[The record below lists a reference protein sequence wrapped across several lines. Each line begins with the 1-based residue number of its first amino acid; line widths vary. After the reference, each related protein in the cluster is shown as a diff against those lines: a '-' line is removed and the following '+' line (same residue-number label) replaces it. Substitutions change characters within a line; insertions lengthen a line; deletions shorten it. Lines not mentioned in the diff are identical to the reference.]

1 VKRSRS
7 TSKPA
12 RPKKSVAIGT
22 SRAARPA
29 GTAPTLDWVLLKL
42 GVEHLDDLRL
52 STIVASHIRRI
63 LDACDQNVSLAARV
77 LGMSRRGL
85 QRKLPTLKRRRP
97 TKKTTK
103 K

>member
-7 TSKPA
+7 NSKPA
-12 RPKKSVAIGT
+12 RPKKSVATGT
-22 SRAARPA
+22 SSAARPA
-29 GTAPTLDWVLLKL
+29 GTAPTLDWVLLSL
-42 GVEHLDDLRL
+42 GVEHLDELRL
-52 STIVASHIRRI
+52 RTIVAAHIRRI
-63 LDACDQNVSLAARV
+63 LDGSHQNVSLAARV

-85 QRKLPTLKRRRP
+85 QRKLTSLKRRRP